1 MEIKI
6 IDIIPAKLVA
16 DVGAI
21 ELFKY
26 INNLEDEDIVINFAA
41 IDYMTISF
49 ALEYCYQKN
58 SCSKNITE
66 KNLINEYKELMVL
79 AQKTY

>member
-1 MEIKI
+1 MEVKV

-26 INNLEDEDIVINFAA
+26 INNLEEKDILVNFAA
-41 IDYMTISF
+41 IDYMNISF
-49 ALEYCYQKN
+49 ALEYVNQKN
-58 SCSKNITE
+58 LSSKNVSEI
-66 KNLINEYKELMVL
+66 NLLKEYKELLEL
-79 AQKTY
+79 ADNSY

>member
-26 INNLEDEDIVINFAA
+26 INSLEENDIVINFAE

-58 SCSKNITE
+58 ICSKNITE
-66 KNLINEYKELMVL
+66 KNLLKEYEELIEL
-79 AQKTY
+79 SQNTY

>member
-1 MEIKI
+1 VHKKMEIKI

-26 INNLEDEDIVINFAA
+26 N
-41 IDYMTISF
+41 
-49 ALEYCYQKN
+49 Q
-58 SCSKNITE
+58 
-66 KNLINEYKELMVL
+66 
-79 AQKTY
+79 

>member
-26 INNLEDEDIVINFAA
+26 N
-41 IDYMTISF
+41 
-49 ALEYCYQKN
+49 Q
-58 SCSKNITE
+58 
-66 KNLINEYKELMVL
+66 
-79 AQKTY
+79 